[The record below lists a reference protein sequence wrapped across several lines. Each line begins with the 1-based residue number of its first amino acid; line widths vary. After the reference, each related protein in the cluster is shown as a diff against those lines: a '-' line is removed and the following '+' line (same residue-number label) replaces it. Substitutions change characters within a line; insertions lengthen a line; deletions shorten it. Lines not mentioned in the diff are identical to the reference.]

1 MDATDPAALKN
12 PGFPPYLRRR
22 FEAIGPSL
30 SGPGSSDLP
39 GSARGPAGW
48 KRGSQGFSRS
58 ARRAPG
64 CRDDEPT
71 TRGPGGT
78 ATTVVAA
85 LLMFLFLC
93 LFLGSGLAAQGPHRI
108 GLLSWSEP
116 GCQNAALRAGL
127 TDLGYVIGE
136 SLVIEC
142 RHANEDYGRFPAA
155 AEELKRA
162 DVQVIVALSHRA
174 ATAAQAATDAIPIV
188 MVASGDPVSAGL
200 VGRLAQPGG
209 NVTGMSYYAIELTAK
224 RLELIGE
231 LVPGARRIAVLANP
245 DAPDLNIFYLRDA
258 HAAARSLGLT
268 LFVVEARNEL
278 EFEGAFRD
286 IRDEGVDALLILPD
300 LLFST
305 HAAELAALATGYGI
319 PAMHYSARFAVAG
332 GLVAYGA
339 DYAQMHY
346 RTATYVDR
354 ILRGESPSAM
364 PVEQPRLFELVLN
377 LSTADTLDLDV
388 PHSVLLRADHV
399 VR

>member
-1 MDATDPAALKN
+1 MTRVPARTTTA
-12 PGFPPYLRRR
+12 YL
-22 FEAIGPSL
+22 
-30 SGPGSSDLP
+30 
-39 GSARGPAGW
+39 
-48 KRGSQGFSRS
+48 
-58 ARRAPG
+58 
-64 CRDDEPT
+64 
-71 TRGPGGT
+71 
-78 ATTVVAA
+78 AA
-85 LLMFLFLC
+85 LLMLW
-93 LFLGSGLAAQGPHRI
+93 GSGIAAQTIHRI

-116 GCQNAALRAGL
+116 ACQNAALRAGL

-136 SLVIEC
+136 SLIIEC

-155 AEELKRA
+155 AEELMRA

-245 DAPDLNIFYLRDA
+245 DAPDLNAFYLRDA
-258 HAAARSLGLT
+258 RAAARNLGVT

-278 EFEGAFRD
+278 GFEGAFRD

-305 HAAELAALATGYGI
+305 RAAQLAALATGHGI
-319 PAMHYSARFAVAG
+319 PAMHYSSRFAEAG

-346 RTATYVDR
+346 RTATYVDK

-364 PVEQPRLFELVLN
+364 PVEQPRFFKLVLN
-377 LSTADTLDLDV
+377 LSTADMLDLDV
-388 PHSVLLRADHV
+388 PHPVLLRADQV

>member
-1 MDATDPAALKN
+1 MTRVPA
-12 PGFPPYLRRR
+12 R
-22 FEAIGPSL
+22 
-30 SGPGSSDLP
+30 
-39 GSARGPAGW
+39 
-48 KRGSQGFSRS
+48 
-58 ARRAPG
+58 
-64 CRDDEPT
+64 
-71 TRGPGGT
+71 T
-78 ATTVVAA
+78 ATALVAA
-85 LLMFLFLC
+85 VLMLW
-93 LFLGSGLAAQGPHRI
+93 GSGIAAQTTHRI

-142 RHANEDYGRFPAA
+142 RHADEDYGRFPAA
-155 AEELKRA
+155 AEELVRA

-200 VGRLAQPGG
+200 VGQLAQPGG
-209 NVTGMSYYAIELTAK
+209 NVTGITYYAIELTAQ

-245 DAPDLNIFYLRDA
+245 DAPDLNDFYLRDA
-258 HAAARSLGLT
+258 HSAAGTLGLL

-278 EFEGAFRD
+278 AFEDAFRA
-286 IRDEGVDALLILPD
+286 IRDGGADALMILPD

-305 HAAELAALATGYGI
+305 RVTQLAALATGDGI
-319 PAMHYSARFAVAG
+319 PAMHYSSRFAEAG

-339 DYAQMHY
+339 DYAQIHY
-346 RTATYVDR
+346 RTATYLDK
-354 ILRGESPSAM
+354 ILRGESPSTM
-364 PVEQPRLFELVLN
+364 PVQQPRFFKLVLN
-377 LSTADTLDLDV
+377 ISTAGMLDLTV
-388 PHSVLLRADHV
+388 PESILLRADQV

>member
-1 MDATDPAALKN
+1 MTRVPA
-12 PGFPPYLRRR
+12 R
-22 FEAIGPSL
+22 
-30 SGPGSSDLP
+30 
-39 GSARGPAGW
+39 
-48 KRGSQGFSRS
+48 
-58 ARRAPG
+58 
-64 CRDDEPT
+64 
-71 TRGPGGT
+71 T
-78 ATTVVAA
+78 ATALVAA
-85 LLMFLFLC
+85 VLMLW
-93 LFLGSGLAAQGPHRI
+93 GSGIAAQTTHRI

-142 RHANEDYGRFPAA
+142 RHADEDYGRFPAA
-155 AEELKRA
+155 AEELVRA

-200 VGRLAQPGG
+200 VGQLAQPGG
-209 NVTGMSYYAIELTAK
+209 NVTGITYYAIELTAK

-245 DAPDLNIFYLRDA
+245 DAPDLNDFYLRDA
-258 HAAARSLGLT
+258 RSAAGTLGLM

-278 EFEGAFRD
+278 AFEDAFRA
-286 IRDEGVDALLILPD
+286 IRDGGADALIILPD

-305 HAAELAALATGYGI
+305 RVTQLAALATGHGI
-319 PAMHYSARFAVAG
+319 PAMHYSSRFAEAG

-339 DYAQMHY
+339 DYAQIHY
-346 RTATYVDR
+346 RTATYLDK

-364 PVEQPRLFELVLN
+364 PVQQPRFFKLVLN
-377 LSTADTLDLDV
+377 ISTAGMLDLTV
-388 PHSVLLRADHV
+388 PESILLRADQV